1 MGIVPVGTA
10 EGTRISS
17 ENRAHN
23 PAVWGLQDVR
33 AVHLFGGSVIS
44 AEDAD
49 FGLLFAPGGRF
60 AYLPFH
66 AEQIEPREAPT
77 ETHLS
82 LRLDVELVLEWA
94 EDGETLLQVQ
104 DGGRRGAP
112 GRAAAVQVPA
122 FANVACDYARTRR
135 GIVQTQS
142 RFEGL
147 GDRIGVLR
155 HAELVILRDQR
166 RQPEIVVPEIK
177 SIVVWAARVEI
188 VVIEKIHGH
197 FWSFA
202 RSKGEKTTVIRNFFC
217 SQSLSP
223 RLVRARR

>member
-10 EGTRISS
+10 KGTCISS

-23 PAVWGLQDVR
+23 PAVWCLQDVR
-33 AVHLFGGSVIS
+33 AIDLFRSAVIS

-49 FGLLFAPGGRF
+49 FGLLFAPGSRL
-60 AYLPFH
+60 AYLPLH
-66 AEQIEPREAPT
+66 AEKIEPREVPT

-82 LRLDVELVLEWA
+82 LRLDVELILEWA
-94 EDGETLLQVQ
+94 EDRETLLQVQ
-104 DGGRRGAP
+104 EGGRRWAP
-112 GRAAAVQVPA
+112 GRAAAVHVPA
-122 FANVACDYARTRR
+122 LPNAARDYAWTRR

-142 RFEGL
+142 RLQGL
-147 GDRIGVLR
+147 GDGVWVLR
-155 HAELVILRDQR
+155 HAELVILRHQR

-177 SIVVWAARVEI
+177 SIVIWAARVEI

-202 RSKGEKTTVIRNFFC
+202 RSKGE
-217 SQSLSP
+217 
-223 RLVRARR
+223 

>member
-10 EGTRISS
+10 KGTCIRS
-17 ENRAHN
+17 ENRAYN

-33 AVHLFGGSVIS
+33 AIHLFGSSVIS

-49 FGLLFAPGGRF
+49 FGLLLAPGSRL
-60 AYLPFH
+60 AYLSLH

-82 LRLDVELVLEWA
+82 LRLDVELVLERA
-94 EDGETLLQVQ
+94 KDRETLLQVQ
-104 DGGRRGAP
+104 DGGRRWAP
-112 GRAAAVQVPA
+112 GRAAAVHVSALPNA
-122 FANVACDYARTRR
+122 ARDYAWTRR

-142 RFEGL
+142 RLQGL
-147 GDRIGVLR
+147 GDGVGVLR
-155 HAELVILRDQR
+155 HAELVILRDQC

-177 SIVVWAARVEI
+177 SIVIWAARVQI

-197 FWSFA
+197 FWF
-202 RSKGEKTTVIRNFFC
+202 
-217 SQSLSP
+217 
-223 RLVRARR
+223 RLLDQKANKPP

>member
-10 EGTRISS
+10 KGTCISS

-33 AVHLFGGSVIS
+33 AIHLFGSSVVS

-49 FGLLFAPGGRF
+49 FGLLFAPGSRL
-60 AYLPFH
+60 AYLPLH

-94 EDGETLLQVQ
+94 EDRETLLQVQ
-104 DGGRRGAP
+104 DGGRRWAP
-112 GRAAAVQVPA
+112 GRAAAVHVPA
-122 FANVACDYARTRR
+122 LPNAARDYARTRR

-142 RFEGL
+142 RLQGL
-147 GDRIGVLR
+147 GDGVGVLR

-177 SIVVWAARVEI
+177 SIVIWAARVEI

-202 RSKGEKTTVIRNFFC
+202 RSKGE
-217 SQSLSP
+217 
-223 RLVRARR
+223 